1 MKILNFTLGN
11 FKFLFLLVCLAF
23 TLKVEAQAVVS
34 VEKMN
39 VLYRGLENPISVA
52 IAGIDAKNVIVKV
65 DHGLITKKDDVHY
78 LIKPMGSNLQLTLT
92 VSSIEGK
99 DTAIQG
105 VFSYRVLAVPMP
117 NLIVANVSS
126 ASPNSNSISMA
137 SLKVNPSL
145 RAAMDNFIFDIKC
158 EVMSFTVS
166 YMDGKKEVTES
177 FKGSTI
183 PASLLKNIEKMG
195 NPVTLI
201 FSKVSVKMAGYE
213 ELVTLAPLSI
223 VIK

>member
-1 MKILNFTLGN
+1 
-11 FKFLFLLVCLAF
+11 
-23 TLKVEAQAVVS
+23 
-34 VEKMN
+34 
-39 VLYRGLENPISVA
+39 
-52 IAGIDAKNVIVKV
+52 
-65 DHGLITKKDDVHY
+65 
-78 LIKPMGSNLQLTLT
+78 
-92 VSSIEGK
+92 
-99 DTAIQG
+99 
-105 VFSYRVLAVPMP
+105 
-117 NLIVANVSS
+117 
-126 ASPNSNSISMA
+126 MA

-201 FSKVSVKMAGYE
+201 FSKVSVRMAGYE

>member
-1 MKILNFTLGN
+1 
-11 FKFLFLLVCLAF
+11 
-23 TLKVEAQAVVS
+23 
-34 VEKMN
+34 MN
-39 VLYRGLENPISVA
+39 VLYRGLVNPISVA

-65 DHGLITKKDDVHY
+65 DHGLITKVDDVHY

-201 FSKVSVKMAGYE
+201 FSKVSVRMAGYE